1 MDGAGIS
8 ALPYPG
14 RAGLGALMPSWLASY
29 LAESGQSLY
38 EGSGQVVS
46 GVAALLD
53 PRYGWPG
60 RTVADQPG
68 RDLLRGILQVPM
80 AVGAPLTPV
89 VGASLSRA
97 RQAPMRYNLGHG
109 EVPKAPPHEAHVPG
123 AEPSGGRP
131 VVDDPRRGAM
141 VSDGV
146 PDLRG
151 REAGGGLPSRLTDPE
166 GRELSA
172 QYIVGQRE
180 PGGPNVPLALEEI
193 RDVIRR
199 LADDVQYVPS
209 REMPKMPDGRRAGG
223 FVESRGEPAYRQ
235 SAFFDDALRDD
246 PFVHRHEGS
255 HLIDNLTLARERLAN
270 APRNRRDAVTS
281 SAETRP
287 TSWMRLGRKS
297 TYLNRRD
304 ELTAD
309 AMQAYMTNP
318 GRFKA
323 KYPRLGKWIR
333 DSVNQHPDVAGLI
346 QFNTLFP
353 WAALGGAAGI
363 GSLYM
368 GDEEGM

>member
-1 MDGAGIS
+1 M
-8 ALPYPG
+8 
-14 RAGLGALMPSWLASY
+14 
-29 LAESGQSLY
+29 
-38 EGSGQVVS
+38 
-46 GVAALLD
+46 
-53 PRYGWPG
+53 
-60 RTVADQPG
+60 
-68 RDLLRGILQVPM
+68 
-80 AVGAPLTPV
+80 
-89 VGASLSRA
+89 
-97 RQAPMRYNLGHG
+97 
-109 EVPKAPPHEAHVPG
+109 
-123 AEPSGGRP
+123 
-131 VVDDPRRGAM
+131 
-141 VSDGV
+141 
-146 PDLRG
+146 
-151 REAGGGLPSRLTDPE
+151 
-166 GRELSA
+166 
-172 QYIVGQRE
+172 
-180 PGGPNVPLALEEI
+180 
-193 RDVIRR
+193 
-199 LADDVQYVPS
+199 
-209 REMPKMPDGRRAGG
+209 
-223 FVESRGEPAYRQ
+223 
-235 SAFFDDALRDD
+235 
-246 PFVHRHEGS
+246 HRHEGS